1 MNIILASTSP
11 RRKLLLKKFNFKFKQ
26 IKPAINEKNFL
37 SKLKNKNPYKIACL
51 LAYEKAKSVMDKVKK
66 GIILGADT
74 IVVLKNEIIG
84 KPDSRKHAISILKKL
99 SNSTHKVI
107 TAVALIDVKTF
118 KTVVFADTSYV
129 SFKRLSL
136 KEIKT
141 YINKNNVLDKAGA
154 YAIQEGADPFIKSI
168 KGSYFNV
175 VGLPVEKLKKI
186 IKIFLSL

>member
-118 KTVVFADTSYV
+118 RTVVFADTSYV